1 MKYPIVIELGD
12 AETAH
17 AVYVPDLDVAT
28 AGDTIEDCYKAAVEA
43 ADVEMGNFVRM
54 GKEIPMPSNMADI
67 MDREEYKGFQFG
79 LVDIDITP
87 FLGKTERLTITLPSR
102 VVSAI
107 DEHVRMYGLKSRSAF
122 IADAA
127 MAGISR

>member
-1 MKYPIVIELGD
+1 MFFAHLGD
-12 AETAH
+12 MNETVNFILQTDERAEGGDVVEV
-17 AVYVPDLDVAT
+17 AV
-28 AGDTIEDCYKAAVEA
+28 VEA

-54 GKEIPMPSNMADI
+54 GKEIPMPSKMADI

>member
-12 AETAH
+12 ENTAH
-17 AVYVPDLDVAT
+17 AAYVPDLDVAT

-67 MDREEYKGFQFG
+67 MGREEYKGFQFG

-102 VVSAI
+102 IVSAI
-107 DEHVRMYGLKSRSAF
+107 DAHMKTYGIKSRSAF
-122 IADAA
+122 LADAA
-127 MAGISR
+127 LASITK